1 MEILKKYLNFS
12 STEREDV
19 ISTTSF
25 LNIVVNIF
33 VALFKVVV
41 GFLASSI
48 AIISEGVNNA
58 TDALN
63 SILTLVGTSLANRR
77 RDARHPFGYGRVEY
91 LTSLI
96 VSVLI
101 LIGGIEVL
109 LDSIRRV
116 FNPEKLNISYVSLFV
131 VAVAAVIKYVLGTY
145 TIKKGR
151 QVNSDS
157 LEAIG
162 LDCRNDS
169 FVSLLTIAS
178 ALIFLITGKSID
190 AYAGIFTSCLIIK
203 AGYEIISNTISE
215 ILGKPADKEL
225 AAKLYNEI
233 RKTDGV
239 INAVDM
245 ILHNYGPDAYTGSVN
260 LEIDHSLSVKQAYE
274 FIHALQLKIM
284 YKYNVTMVFGIY
296 AVDKSSPESKK
307 LHRLIAQYV
316 RDHEHI
322 KNYHAVF
329 FDNENNN
336 IYCDLVVDYEIEDY
350 DKTINEFVEYMKKKY
365 PDQNFIV
372 NIDTEFV

>member
-1 MEILKKYLNFS
+1 MEKIRKYLNFS
-12 STEREDV
+12 SAEREDV
-19 ISTTSF
+19 IASTSF
-25 LNIVVNIF
+25 LNIAVNIF

-63 SILTLVGTSLANRR
+63 SILTLVGTSLAQRR

-91 LTSLI
+91 LTSMI

-101 LIGGIEVL
+101 LVGGIEVL

-116 FNPEKLNISYVSLFV
+116 FHPEELSISYVSLFV

-145 TIKKGR
+145 TIKRGK

-169 FVSLLTIAS
+169 FVSVLTIAS
-178 ALIFLITGKSID
+178 ALIFLLTGRSID

-203 AGYEIISNTISE
+203 AGYEIIANTVSE
-215 ILGKPADKEL
+215 ILGQPADREL
-225 AAKLYNEI
+225 AAKLYKEI
-233 RKTDGV
+233 RSTKGV

-260 LEIDHSLSVKQAYE
+260 LEIDHKMTVREAYE
-274 FIHALQLKIM
+274 FIHALQLRIM
-284 YKYNVTMVFGIY
+284 YKYNVVLVFGIY
-296 AVDKSSPESKK
+296 AVDKDSKESKK
-307 LHRLIAQYV
+307 LHKLVATYV
-316 RDHEHI
+316 RGQEHVS
-322 KNYHAVF
+322 NYHAIY
-329 FDNENNN
+329 FDKENGR
-336 IYCDLVVDYEIEDY
+336 IYCDLVVDYDQEDY
-350 DKTINEFVEYMKKKY
+350 DGLIADFRDYLKKSF
-365 PDQNFIV
+365 PDQEIVV